1 MAKTSV
7 INVDIQGVDNRQRIL
22 EAALEVIRTKG
33 VDGLTHRAIAAQAGV
48 SLGLTTYYF
57 KDLEEIIEESF
68 DLAMKKDTDF
78 LLGWYQNLQK
88 GADVPEELTRLV
100 FSYLETQSENVYVYF
115 VLVLAAVHRKQLQK
129 KANEWA
135 SFMTNLFAQ
144 NFSAEAAIAIAT
156 IYDGTLL
163 RQAITG
169 NVGTHNEIKEGF
181 ERACGEEKYLK
192 S

>member
-68 DLAMKKDTDF
+68 DLAMKRDTDF

-181 ERACGEEKYLK
+181 QRACGEEKYLK

>member
-68 DLAMKKDTDF
+68 DLAMKRDTDF